1 MAKKP
6 LVTPQAN
13 AAAVA
18 PSGMLA
24 TVWYAWAKSV
34 TDALQEAIKA
44 RQVIESNTAPTT
56 DDIPEGEF
64 RVWHDTSTAETRLYA
79 NVGGSL
85 KSVLL
90 S

>member
-18 PSGMLA
+18 PNGVFA
-24 TVWYAWAKSV
+24 TTWYAWAKSV

-79 NVGGSL
+79 NVAGVL
-85 KSVLL
+85 KSVQLT
-90 S
+90 